1 MSYGDNPTPDE
12 VKAALSR
19 LRTEELKTVVKEA
32 IKEWLDEQAI
42 LIGKWSFRFFL
53 LSVLGALTYFVLNAQ
68 GWTHK

>member
-1 MSYGDNPTPDE
+1 MTYEDHSAE
-12 VKAALSR
+12 EIKKALAGMR
-19 LRTEELKTVVKEA
+19 QAEMKAIVKEA

-53 LSVLGALTYFVLNAQ
+53 LSVLGALTYFVLTAQ

>member
-1 MSYGDNPTPDE
+1 MSYGDNHSPE
-12 VKAALSR
+12 EIKEALGKLRKSEMKA
-19 LRTEELKTVVKEA
+19 VVKEA

-53 LSVLGALTYFVLNAQ
+53 LSVLGALTYFVLTAQ